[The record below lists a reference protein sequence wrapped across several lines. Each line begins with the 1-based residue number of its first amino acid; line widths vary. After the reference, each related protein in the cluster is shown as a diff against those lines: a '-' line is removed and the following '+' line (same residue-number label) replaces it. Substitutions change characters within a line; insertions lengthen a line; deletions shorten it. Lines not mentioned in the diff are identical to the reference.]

1 MPLYV
6 FEARVFWN
14 LLETKEPCNLRS
26 HSPHAHESGRR
37 VRNIWDLGVR
47 TPLGLSQKQKF
58 NRVRKKL
65 DIGVYLK
72 DRKCLADLLQD
83 VVEER
88 TTRRNTRIRTRQRM
102 M

>member
-1 MPLYV
+1 
-6 FEARVFWN
+6 
-14 LLETKEPCNLRS
+14 
-26 HSPHAHESGRR
+26 
-37 VRNIWDLGVR
+37 LGVR